1 MRTHQVVNINEGLIF
16 ERSTP
21 GKTGY
26 SLPLLDVPA
35 TDPEEIFNPKQL
47 RPEIEGF
54 PEVSEVDIVR
64 HFTRLSTWNYHIDIG
79 MYPLGSCTMKYN
91 PKLNERV
98 WRIPGF
104 LTSHPLQDASLAQG
118 NLQVQFELQEILKE
132 ITGMP
137 AVSLQ
142 PAAGAH
148 GELTGIL
155 MVRSYHNTR
164 NQQPKYVL
172 IPDSAHGTNPASA
185 AIAGYQVK
193 SIPSN
198 ADGRV
203 DFEKFKEAMNGEVA
217 CLMLTN
223 PNTLGI
229 FEQRIRDMADIL
241 HEKDALLYMDGAN
254 FNALL
259 GYTRPG
265 EMGVDVMHLNLH
277 KTFST
282 PHGGGGPGAGPVVV
296 SHRLEP
302 FLPVPLVAKHEDGS
316 YYYDFERPRSIGRM
330 RAFIGN
336 FGMHVRALCY
346 ILTWGGRGL
355 KEMTETAVL
364 NANYVRHQLQGL
376 LDLPY
381 TADSFHE
388 VVFSDKLQS
397 KKGVKTLDIA
407 KRLMDYGFHP
417 PTIYFPLIVPG
428 AIMIEP
434 TESESKREL
443 DAFVEAM
450 KSILKEVEENPE
462 IVRTAPHNTKLRRL
476 DETRAARQPI
486 LRWRPKV
493 PQKKAAEEVT
503 EVTP

>member
-1 MRTHQVVNINEGLIF
+1 MRTTRIFNIDEGLIF

-21 GKTGY
+21 GKTAY
-26 SLPLLDVPA
+26 SLPPLDVP
-35 TDPEEIFNPKQL
+35 DVRPETVLEARQL
-47 RPEIEGF
+47 RAEIEDF
-54 PEVSEVDIVR
+54 PEVSEVDVVR
-64 HFTRLSTWNYHIDIG
+64 HFTRLSTWNYHIDMG

-104 LTSHPLQDASLAQG
+104 LSSHPLQDVSLAQG

-132 ITGMP
+132 ITGMA

-155 MVRSYHNTR
+155 MVRAYHNAR
-164 NQQPKYVL
+164 NQDRKYVL

-185 AIAGYQVK
+185 ATAGYQVK
-193 SIPSN
+193 SLPSN
-198 ADGRV
+198 PEGRL
-203 DFEKFKEAMNGEVA
+203 DFEKFKEALNNEVA

-223 PNTLGI
+223 PSTLGI
-229 FEQRIRDMADIL
+229 FERRIREIADLL
-241 HEKDALLYMDGAN
+241 HDNDALLYMDGAN

-265 EMGVDVMHLNLH
+265 EMGVDVIHLNLH

-282 PHGGGGPGAGPVVV
+282 PHGGGGPGAGPVAV
-296 SHRLEP
+296 SRRLEP
-302 FLPVPLVAKHEDGS
+302 FLPVPLVAKKADGS
-316 YYYDFERPRSIGRM
+316 YYYDFQRPQSIGRV
-330 RAFIGN
+330 RAFFGN

-355 KEMTETAVL
+355 KDMAETAVL
-364 NANYVRHQLQGL
+364 NANYIRHQLQGL

-381 TADSFHE
+381 EADSLHE

-434 TESESKREL
+434 TESESKQEL

-450 KSILKEVEENPE
+450 KSILKEVDENPE
-462 IVRTAPHNTKLRRL
+462 MVRTAPHTTKLRRL

-486 LRWRPKV
+486 LRWRPRV
-493 PQKKAAEEVT
+493 LQRKATEEVT

>member
-1 MRTHQVVNINEGLIF
+1 MVNIRESLIF

-21 GKTGY
+21 GKTAY
-26 SLPLLDVPA
+26 SLPPLDVPA
-35 TDPEEIFNPKQL
+35 ADPRSALEPALLRDEIDD
-47 RPEIEGF
+47 F
-54 PEVSEVDIVR
+54 PEVSEFDIVR

-91 PKLNERV
+91 PKLNEKL
-98 WRIPGF
+98 WRIPGI
-104 LTSHPLQDASLAQG
+104 SACHPLQDDSLAQG
-118 NLQVQFELQEILKE
+118 NLQIQFELQQILRE
-132 ITGMP
+132 ITGM
-137 AVSLQ
+137 AGVSLQ

-155 MVRSYHNTR
+155 MARAYHNSR
-164 NQQPKYVL
+164 NQRRKFVL

-185 AIAGYQVK
+185 AIAGYQVR

-203 DFEKFKEAMNGEVA
+203 DFDKFREALHDDVA

-229 FEQRIRDMADIL
+229 FERRIREIADLL

-254 FNALL
+254 FNALM

-282 PHGGGGPGAGPVVV
+282 PHGGGGPGAGPVAV
-296 SHRLEP
+296 SRRLEP
-302 FLPVPLVAKHEDGS
+302 FLPVPLAAKKQDGT
-316 YYYDFERPRSIGRM
+316 YCLDFNRPQSIGRV
-330 RAFIGN
+330 RAFMGN
-336 FGMHVRALCY
+336 FGMHARALGY
-346 ILTWGGRGL
+346 ILSCGGAGL
-355 KEMTETAVL
+355 KEISETAVL
-364 NANYVRHQLQGL
+364 NANYLRHRLQGL

-381 TADSFHE
+381 RQDSFHE
-388 VVFSDKLQS
+388 VVFSDKLQT
-397 KKGVKTLDIA
+397 KKGVKTLDLA
-407 KRLMDYGFHP
+407 KRLMDFGFHP

-428 AIMIEP
+428 ALMIEP
-434 TESESKREL
+434 TESEGLQEL

-450 KSILKEVEENPE
+450 QSILREAEENPE
-462 IVRTAPHNTKLRRL
+462 IVVTAPHTTKLRRL
-476 DETRAARQPI
+476 DETRAARQTV
-486 LRWRPKV
+486 LRWRRAPEQDKT
-493 PQKKAAEEVT
+493 PREAARAGD
-503 EVTP
+503 